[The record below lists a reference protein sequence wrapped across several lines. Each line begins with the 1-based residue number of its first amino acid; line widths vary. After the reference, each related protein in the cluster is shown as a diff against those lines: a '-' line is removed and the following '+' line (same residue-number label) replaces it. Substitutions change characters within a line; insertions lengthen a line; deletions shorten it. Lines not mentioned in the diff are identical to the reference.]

1 MNEDPSASSGI
12 LPDVVSAIRCDV
24 QVEQTSMNTNKISIR
39 QAASSESDA
48 VAAIARKSRSH
59 FLPYLPDL
67 HSFDGDK
74 KLYRNRVFSEC
85 DVWIAVE
92 NQHIVGFCAFREGWV
107 DHLYLL
113 PTHVGRSIGEALL
126 NKAKESH
133 GLLRLW
139 VFQRNERAISFYE
152 RNEFQKMS
160 ETDGSSNEENA
171 PDALYE
177 WRRPT

>member
-1 MNEDPSASSGI
+1 MNEDTSALNDT
-12 LPDVVSAIRCDV
+12 LPDVVSAVRCNV
-24 QVEQTSMNTNKISIR
+24 RVEQTLMNTTKISIR
-39 QAASSESDA
+39 QAVSAESDA

-67 HSFDGDK
+67 HSFDDDK
-74 KLYRNRVFSEC
+74 KFYRNSVFLEC
-85 DVWIAVE
+85 DVWVAIE
-92 NQHIVGFCAFREGWV
+92 NEHIIGFCAFQKGWV

-113 PTHVGRSIGEALL
+113 PTHVGRSIGESLL

-133 GLLRLW
+133 DLLRLW
-139 VFQRNERAISFYE
+139 VFQENKRAISFYQ
-152 RNEFQKMS
+152 RNEFQKIS
-160 ETDGSSNEENA
+160 ETDGSSNAEKA